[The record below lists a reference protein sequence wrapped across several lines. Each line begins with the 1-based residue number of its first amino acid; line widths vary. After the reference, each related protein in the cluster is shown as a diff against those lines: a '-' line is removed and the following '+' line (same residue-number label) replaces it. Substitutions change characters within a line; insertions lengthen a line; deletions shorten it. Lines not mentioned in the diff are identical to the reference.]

1 MTSRAKRS
9 SAQSLCSRPELE
21 LDRKDA
27 VVLDVGDV
35 VVVSLQELLE

>member
-1 MTSRAKRS
+1 V
-9 SAQSLCSRPELE
+9 QPGLE

-35 VVVSLQELLE
+35 VVVALLELLA